1 MEGFDEDVY
10 VGRNDVV
17 GENVHGDATHYGFDG
32 GAPPPAPPM
41 DGLSGNGNDGM
52 HSQEGYG
59 FGDGAPPA
67 PPPMDGLFVGGGEQE
82 KPYDLAADNDGIFA
96 AAEGGGPLLPEPSEM
111 REQGSA
117 FREWRR

>member
-17 GENVHGDATHYGFDG
+17 GENNVHGFDG
-32 GAPPPAPPM
+32 GAPPPPPM
-41 DGLSGNGNDGM
+41 DGFSGNENDGM

-59 FGDGAPPA
+59 APPA
-67 PPPMDGLFVGGGEQE
+67 PPAMDGLFGGGEPE
-82 KPYDLAADNDGIFA
+82 KPYDLAADSDGIFA
-96 AAEGGGPLLPEPSEM
+96 AEEGGGPLLPEPSEM